1 MSNIIIEE
9 KLSDNKYTAMQK
21 SWFQKEGETKGA
33 GMDKNNHTFHNGN
46 PDYWDILVK
55 DTTTTYNPYNVN
67 DYTDKMGLDFGCG
80 CGRNILSIA
89 NRFKR
94 FDGVDISSNLI
105 DRTRDNLNEANI
117 KNSELYVCNG
127 TDLDIIDDEQYDFI
141 MSTIVMQHICVYDI
155 RYSYLKE
162 FYRILKTG
170 GLLSFQ
176 MGYGRGHGKVEYHEN
191 FYDATET
198 NGRCDVIVDNPE
210 QITTDLEKIGFT
222 DISYQIRSSF
232 SDKHPQ
238 WIFVK
243 AKKG

>member
-1 MSNIIIEE
+1 MNNTITKES
-9 KLSDNKYTAMQK
+9 KLSDNKYTAMQT
-21 SWFQKEGETKGA
+21 SWFEREGQTPGA
-33 GMDKNNHTFHNGN
+33 GMDKDNHIFHNGN

-55 DTTTTYNPYNVN
+55 DTENNFK
-67 DYTDKMGLDFGCG
+67 DKTGLDFGCG
-80 CGRNILSIA
+80 CGRNILNISS
-89 NRFKR
+89 RFKR
-94 FDGVDISSNLI
+94 FDGVDIASNLI
-105 DRTRDNLNEANI
+105 DRTKEQLNRANVE
-117 KNSELYVCNG
+117 NSELYVCNG

-162 FYRILKTG
+162 FYRTLKTG

-176 MGYGRGHGKVEYHEN
+176 MGYGRGHGKVEYDEN

-222 DISYQIRSSF
+222 DISYQIRASF
-232 SDKHPQ
+232 ADKHPQ